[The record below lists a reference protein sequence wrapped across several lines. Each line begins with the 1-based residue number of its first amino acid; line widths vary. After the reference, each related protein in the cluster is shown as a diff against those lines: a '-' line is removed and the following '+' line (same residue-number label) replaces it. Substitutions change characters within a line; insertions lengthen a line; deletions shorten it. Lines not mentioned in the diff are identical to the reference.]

1 MFFFLLPQAGH
12 QVSCEILLRAHWG
25 YSHRHFCQ
33 SSYNLWCNSL
43 QGLIFSVLY
52 LRASNIIIEDQARKL
67 SQLTQKL
74 QQGRDVS
81 LVLSQHLQDLL
92 TQDPGSDQGQG
103 FQEQLAEG
111 CWIGECLVLKL
122 SPGEVAT
129 GPEYTQLLEVPS
141 SRTVQLQS
149 DFCSCF
155 GFHVKYRPC
164 KSRTVCME
172 TQNKRTTWSQSIYLL
187 CPLLPDGSW
196 PSMRRHIP
204 PVSKQKVT

>member
-1 MFFFLLPQAGH
+1 M
-12 QVSCEILLRAHWG
+12 
-25 YSHRHFCQ
+25 
-33 SSYNLWCNSL
+33 
-43 QGLIFSVLY
+43 
-52 LRASNIIIEDQARKL
+52 
-67 SQLTQKL
+67 T
-74 QQGRDVS
+74 

-111 CWIGECLVLKL
+111 CWIAECLVLKL

-172 TQNKRTTWSQSIYLL
+172 TQKINAQCGGHCVCLL
-187 CPLLPDGSW
+187 YHPLSDGSW
-196 PSMRRHIP
+196 PLMRRA
-204 PVSKQKVT
+204 VALQC